1 MAQRHMLCSF
11 LLLVLLGKKSP
22 ECLER
27 ASEVAGTGEG
37 PPSPKTSHRDPPVH
51 AGAGDGSDQGLG
63 SEDQDD

>member
-1 MAQRHMLCSF
+1 MKINIFFNCFIGVILS
-11 LLLVLLGKKSP
+11 GKKSA

-51 AGAGDGSDQGLG
+51 AGAGHGSGQGSG
-63 SEDQDD
+63 SEDQDG